1 MPNLITQYGRALY
14 GARWQSLMAD
24 ALGVN
29 ERTVRRWASGEYDP
43 PPGVYDD
50 LRILAAKKSRELTD
64 LARAKG

>member
-29 ERTVRRWASGEYDP
+29 ERTVRRWGKGEYNVPD
-43 PPGVYDD
+43 GVYDE
-50 LRILAAKKSRELTD
+50 LRSI
-64 LARAKG
+64 ARAKAKELLALPLPR

>member
-24 ALGVN
+24 DLCVN

-43 PPGVYDD
+43 PDGVWDD
-50 LRILAAKKSRELTD
+50 LRKLV
-64 LARAKG
+64 RAKIAELRAIA